1 METVLMS
8 VIILI
13 ALIQSIRVIKLR
25 EKLAK
30 ADKAFK
36 DLCKEYNV
44 QEEAYRP

>member
-1 METVLMS
+1 METVLMVAII
-8 VIILI
+8 VI
-13 ALIQSIRVIKLR
+13 AFVQSIRVIELR
-25 EKLAK
+25 EKLAR

>member
-13 ALIQSIRVIKLR
+13 TAIQSIRVIMLR
-25 EKLAK
+25 EKLAI

-36 DLCKEYNV
+36 DLCKEYNE
-44 QEEAYRP
+44 QT